1 MASSID
7 SALRIQRNSAN
18 SPLLLQE
25 LQVLLKLSGSTLLYQ
40 TDFFN
45 SNRPFFT
52 RLMLML

>member
-40 TDFFN
+40 TDFLN

>member
-7 SALRIQRNSAN
+7 SALRIQRNSVN
-18 SPLLLQE
+18 SPLLLQV